1 MLLPLYIGPFDVSFA
16 RIAVEEVPYDDNPW
30 AGDTHTGYFSRKDM
44 ATWWHHTRENG
55 AGLWHNVGDANRL
68 GGEDTKDWAGV
79 VSPLSRVN
87 DSGLFVDDPTCR
99 WSDGTISFRN
109 PFGWNAGGTTGVTAP
124 WARFA
129 EDVRAEFIL
138 QEDGTFTV
146 RKLGNEATRYVDGR
160 VFLNGV
166 QQK

>member
-1 MLLPLYIGPFDVSFA
+1 M
-16 RIAVEEVPYDDNPW
+16 
-30 AGDTHTGYFSRKDM
+30 
-44 ATWWHHTRENG
+44 
-55 AGLWHNVGDANRL
+55 
-68 GGEDTKDWAGV
+68 

-99 WSDGTISFRN
+99 WSDGAISFRN

-146 RKLGNEATRYVDGR
+146 RKLDNEATRYVDGR